1 MGEVYKARD
10 TKLDRTVAVKIL
22 PPDLLKNDERVRRFI
37 QEAKSASSL
46 NHPHIVTIH
55 EIGQADMNGDG
66 KPVHYIAMELVD
78 GATLRRRIHDQDTE
92 LRTLLG
98 YLAQAAEGLAKAHE
112 AGIVHRDLKPENI
125 MVTRDGYAK
134 VLDFGLAKLTQKKS
148 ADTATSETAVR
159 QDTREGAMLGTV
171 GYMAPEQVKGK
182 TVDHRADIF
191 SLGCILY
198 EAATRRRPFEADS
211 DVDVL
216 HKIMHDKP
224 VAIDEI
230 NPQAPAE
237 LRRVIRRCMAKEPE
251 KRYQSM
257 KDVALEL
264 SDIVD
269 EYDDLSASAT
279 SGSGSVSNALA
290 AAGAR
295 RRTGIMTA
303 AFGIIALAAIAF
315 AIYQWRVRAA
325 NDHKRASSFG
335 SMHIT
340 RLTSSGNVVTAA
352 MSPDGKYVAQVV
364 RNPDGRWTMSVRQVV
379 TGSDVVLVPPSGT
392 PMRYLAFSKDGNY
405 LYYTHA
411 EEQTGS
417 GYSWLFQI
425 PTLGGAPRKIA
436 FDVDTIPTFSPDGT
450 KMAFGRG
457 YPPESKN
464 AVVIANADGSAPR
477 ELIRTERL
485 GVSPTPAHWSADGR
499 KIITTMRTLEGGLH
513 AEVIEVD
520 VATGK
525 WITIGPKKWR
535 RIQDTALLADGSG
548 IVLATVA
555 NDGGNH
561 SQIWLQPY
569 PDGDPVRVT
578 NDANDYATVSVTA
591 DGTALASTMETGGGD
606 LVSCQGAEESG
617 CKPLTSGTAD
627 QLPFEVAVAS
637 TGAVVYDLA
646 RGDGVD
652 IAIVDGPGAVPRIL
666 TNDHDSNRPTIT
678 TDGKTIAFQS
688 RRVGNVPGSFV
699 MDSDGGGVRKV
710 IDAARP
716 LISPDGKTIVAYGAA
731 GNLMRLATAGGTPV
745 KVADRTNGS
754 CAIDAQSQR
763 LAYNYWKSENGKNVL
778 YVAIVPLAGGPQ
790 QTEMR
795 FAATGRFHFTPA
807 GDGLLYVR
815 SLDGAD
821 NVYIQPL
828 AGGQPKQLTHFR
840 TGEIGTFDVAPDG
853 KLVMSRGLRYSDVV
867 LISNFR

>member
-10 TKLDRTVAVKIL
+10 TTLDRTVAVKIL

-46 NHPHIVTIH
+46 NHPHIVTIY

-78 GATLRRRIHDQDTE
+78 GATLRRHIHDHDTE

-134 VLDFGLAKLTQKKS
+134 VLDFGLAKLTQKQS

-182 TVDHRADIF
+182 TVDQRADIF

-198 EAATRRRPFEADS
+198 EAATRQRPFQADS

-224 VAIDEI
+224 VPVDEL
-230 NPQAPAE
+230 NPQAPADI
-237 LRRVIRRCMAKEPE
+237 RRVIRRCMAKDPG

-279 SGSGSVSNALA
+279 SGSGSVSNEVAV
-290 AAGAR
+290 AGGR
-295 RRTGIMTA
+295 RRTGITA
-303 AFGIIALAAIAF
+303 VASGVVALAAIAF
-315 AIYQWRVRAA
+315 GIYQWRAA
-325 NDHKRASSFG
+325 HAHDQKRAPSFG
-335 SMHIT
+335 SMRIS

-364 RNPDGRWTMSVRQVV
+364 RNPDGRWAMSVRQVV

-425 PTLGGAPRKIA
+425 PTLGGATRKIA
-436 FDVDTIPTFSPDGT
+436 FDVDTIVSLSPDGT
-450 KMAFGRG
+450 KMAFSRG
-457 YPPESKN
+457 FPPESKN
-464 AVVIANADGSAPR
+464 AVIIANADGSAPR
-477 ELIRTERL
+477 ELIRAERL
-485 GVSPTPAHWSADGR
+485 GVSPTPAHWSPDGK
-499 KIITTMRTLEGGLH
+499 KIITTMRTLQGGLH
-513 AEVIEVD
+513 TEVVEVD

-525 WITIGPKKWR
+525 WKPIGPNKWR
-535 RIQDTALLADGSG
+535 RVLDTAMLADGSG
-548 IVLATVA
+548 LLMATIA
-555 NDGGNH
+555 FDGGSH
-561 SQIWLQPY
+561 PQIWLQPY

-578 NDANDYATVSVTA
+578 NDANEYESVSVTA
-591 DGTALASTMETGGGD
+591 DGTTLASTMVTGDGD
-606 LVSCQGAEESG
+606 LVSCTGGDESG
-617 CKPLTSGTAD
+617 CKPLSAGTAD
-627 QLPFEVAVAS
+627 QLPFEISVAS
-637 TGAVVYDLA
+637 TGAVVYDFD
-646 RGDGVD
+646 REDGSD
-652 IAIVDGPGAVPRIL
+652 IAIVDGPGAAPRIL
-666 TNDHDSNRPTIT
+666 TNDHHSNRPTISA
-678 TDGKTIAFQS
+678 DGKTIAFQS
-688 RRVGNVPGSFV
+688 RRSGDVPASFV

-710 IDAARP
+710 IEAARP
-716 LISPDGKTIVAYGAA
+716 LLSPDGKTIVAYGAA
-731 GNLMRLATAGGTPV
+731 GEMMRVASAGGAPV
-745 KVADRTNGS
+745 KIADRTNGAS
-754 CAIDAQSQR
+754 AIDAQSQR
-763 LAYNYWKSENGKNVL
+763 LAYNYWKMENGKNVL
-778 YVAIVPLAGGPQ
+778 YAAIVPLAGGPP
-790 QTEMR
+790 QTDMR
-795 FAATGRFHFTPA
+795 FGASGRIRFTPA
-807 GDGLLYVR
+807 GDGLLYER

-821 NVYIQPL
+821 NLYMQPL
-828 AGGQPKQLTHFR
+828 AGGAPKQLTHFR

-853 KLVMSRGLRYSDVV
+853 KLIMSRGVRRADVV
-867 LISNFR
+867 LISNFH